1 MRRLAAAALC
11 LALLPDPAAAR
22 PAEVSRGSAFALPV
36 TMREAGSDAVLAQR
50 VIDRS
55 WGASDDSIY
64 VEVEV
69 PHWRSE
75 GTALALS
82 ALVPG
87 TGQLYAGERTGLLFL
102 AGEAVGWFEWWY
114 MRHRGEKI
122 RGDARV
128 FAGDPNDSLSRW
140 TFGNYEQRT
149 GLSTDELRQL
159 YASDRTVFYY
169 LIGRDDR
176 YATGW
181 GDYNLGYNA
190 IDRQRFLEIR
200 EDSEAHFKR
209 SRYFQAAI
217 WTHHVLAALHAKRAA
232 RLRNLELAPPVR
244 LGLRPGFSRGHPTLA
259 AVIET
264 RF

>member
-1 MRRLAAAALC
+1 MRRLAAVLLF

-36 TMREAGSDAVLAQR
+36 AMREAGSDAVLAQR

-102 AGEAVGWFEWWY
+102 GGEALGWFEWWY

-159 YASDRTVFYY
+159 YASDRTTGTRPAGGTTTWVTTPSTASASWRSARTRRPTSSARATSRRRSGP
-169 LIGRDDR
+169 ITCSPRCTRSGRHGC
-176 YATGW
+176 ATWSSPRPCGS
-181 GDYNLGYNA
+181 GSA
-190 IDRQRFLEIR
+190 PA
-200 EDSEAHFKR
+200 SA
-209 SRYFQAAI
+209 AAI
-217 WTHHVLAALHAKRAA
+217 RRW
-232 RLRNLELAPPVR
+232 PP
-244 LGLRPGFSRGHPTLA
+244 
-259 AVIET
+259 
-264 RF
+264 